1 MNPRGLSSAANTS
14 APSVGASSVITDANS
29 ALSGGSH
36 LQGSGGSINADLY
49 PRLPASP
56 LSFSSNISGSSVM
69 DCSSIVQQ
77 YPHQEQV
84 RKHGTST
91 ATSQSSPQEMSNV
104 LQAHKKPRFDM
115 RHEAILQ
122 RQVGQQLL
130 QRQDTIPQQSE
141 INPQI
146 QALIHQQRLQQRQQ
160 QQQQQSQMFQPLPL
174 IQRAHMLQQQQQH
187 QQQLNQHL
195 QQQQHQHQQQLSQH
209 LQQQQQQ
216 HQQQLS
222 QHLQQQQS
230 PHVRHPSDTNICAR
244 RLMQY
249 IYHQRHRPPEN
260 NILYWR
266 KFVNEYYASGAK
278 KRWCLSLHNNVGC
291 HTLGSFPQVAMDSWH
306 CNICGSK
313 SGKGFEASFEVLPR
327 LNKIKFD
334 SGVLDE
340 LLFLDLPRE
349 SKLPSEMM
357 LLEYAKATLQSIH
370 ENLHVIQEGQL
381 QIIFTADLKILSWD
395 FCVRRHEELLPRRLV
410 APQVNQFGQVA
421 QKYQSGVS
429 ENGSAGLSPQDLRA
443 YLNMFMVAGRH
454 LARSLESHSLNDLG
468 FSRRYVRCLQIS
480 EVVNCMKDLIDF
492 SWEQKIGPI
501 DALHCSLLLFLF
513 LAEIK
518 CCSLSSAESFRNYSH
533 HAATRRRSGSSVHL
547 PAPAPGSLRP
557 TQQQLP
563 QGGANS
569 PWPPPANLP
578 PQRHQAIQQMMQEV
592 MNSRGA
598 PPQRS
603 AEGATTAAAT
613 ATAGD
618 GNPPEGVYGGGIAG
632 SSAARV
638 PPEPTGNGGGMVW
651 SRNSSFNSVSSNQ
664 MPVDLLPADAHLPDL
679 IQEISQ
685 ELQDGGL
692 LTGDWGWNS

>member
-1 MNPRGLSSAANTS
+1 
-14 APSVGASSVITDANS
+14 
-29 ALSGGSH
+29 
-36 LQGSGGSINADLY
+36 
-49 PRLPASP
+49 
-56 LSFSSNISGSSVM
+56 
-69 DCSSIVQQ
+69 
-77 YPHQEQV
+77 
-84 RKHGTST
+84 
-91 ATSQSSPQEMSNV
+91 MSNV

-249 IYHQRHRPPEN
+249 IYHQRHRPLSSASYKMLYLFLPQEN

-278 KRWCLSLHNNVGC
+278 KRWCLSLHNN
-291 HTLGSFPQVAMDSWH
+291 DSWH

-421 QKYQSGVS
+421 QKYQSGT
-429 ENGSAGLSPQDLRA
+429 
-443 YLNMFMVAGRH
+443 
-454 LARSLESHSLNDLG
+454 RSLESHSLNDLG

-533 HAATRRRSGSSVHL
+533 HSATRRRSGSSVHL

-557 TQQQLP
+557 TQQQLL

-578 PQRHQAIQQMMQEV
+578 PQRHQAIQQMMQEA

-598 PPQRS
+598 R
-603 AEGATTAAAT
+603 AAT
-613 ATAGD
+613 VCRQGAD
-618 GNPPEGVYGGGIAG
+618 YGGGIAG